1 MYQSLVWWG
10 DRTDDSNRDATVKRE
25 INIKIKQFPD
35 LARTG
40 NNNGYDIELKI
51 TEKDGNLVIVRLKIF
66 ICNMLY
72 LLFVS

>member
-10 DRTDDSNRDATVKRE
+10 DRTDDSNRDATVERE